1 MPNWCENE
9 VSIFGIEEGSEEEI
23 KHFLKTCFV
32 EGKIDF
38 EKIIPYPEAAPSRDD
53 EPEDIMEQLN
63 HPFAKWYNDF
73 GYDWCVETWGTKW
86 GAAHQENDLSTY
98 YLEEISLKFS
108 TAWGPPQGIY
118 DKVQE
123 ILPNCSISWFYKEEG
138 MRVSGWLE

>member
-98 YLEEISLKFS
+98 YPEEISLKFS

>member
-98 YLEEISLKFS
+98 YPEEISLKFS

-138 MRVSGWLE
+138 MQVSGWLE